1 MKNRQTLL
9 KVLIALSV
17 TYNKFPPI
25 KNAEK
30 LDILWVSSI
39 GKNLLP
45 FLGAFTSNLFTIKI

>member
-9 KVLIALSV
+9 KVLIALWV
-17 TYNKFPPI
+17 TDDKFTPK

-30 LDILWVSSI
+30 LDIPWVSSI

-45 FLGAFTSNLFTIKI
+45 FLGAFTNNLFTIKI

>member
-17 TYNKFPPI
+17 TDNKFTPK

-39 GKNLLP
+39 GKDLLP